1 MTGISQV
8 QKWREKQFEVLE
20 VRRKLE
26 ESKHQAQLEK
36 IQEENERLLKHRQQM
51 KEKVEF
57 CFSSKFPP
65 KLNSA
70 FLSYRNIILKRSR
83 FI

>member
-1 MTGISQV
+1 M
-8 QKWREKQFEVLE
+8 LD

-36 IQEENERLLKHRQQM
+36 IQQENERLLKHRQQM

-57 CFSSKFPP
+57 YYS
-65 KLNSA
+65 
-70 FLSYRNIILKRSR
+70 
-83 FI
+83 